1 MRRVNTEKAITLI
14 ALVLTIIVLLILA
27 GISLSLIKGKTKILD
42 NAKMAKRQ
50 AKIGELQEVL
60 DVGKTDYI
68 IGDYDKG
75 VSIDKFMDYL
85 DEKDIIDKTTDV
97 DLVEGNE
104 NARYVT
110 MEKEYVFLV
119 EIESEQIKNTYIGTV
134 EELKPVIT
142 IKEISNTTN
151 KIDLKIETKRN
162 INGNLQYWFKKD
174 GEENYRL
181 IKEGINENTKN
192 CEFTD
197 LDQNTKYYIKV
208 VATNKNNIKSELEI
222 DRKTTEIPNLSAYG
236 NIRFACNPSE
246 WTNTD
251 VTATAS
257 TTIEGFTLQTSKDGK
272 KWENVV
278 SQTYSSNGT
287 VYARLWDGRNYG
299 GSASASFANI
309 DKEKPVI
316 TEVTST
322 TNSISIKATDDVSGI
337 IGYAVTTTNKEPS
350 EFITIE
356 NTKSFSTT
364 LTGRLQ
370 GTTYYVW
377 VKDQA
382 GNISDSK
389 YTITK
394 NVNGLTEGNTTFI
407 YSTSDGII
415 DKNTWTNK
423 DVTVTAKTTVEG
435 FTLKTSKNGTN
446 WDVKDNQLYTSNG
459 IMYAILYDGTN
470 YGGSASANVT
480 NIDKEM
486 PTGTITMNSVST
498 CIDTNITATVAMDDK
513 QSGINLSKCKW
524 VYNTTS
530 SKIGTAESLYTGG
543 TFSSKSQNIN
553 LRVTTAGTYYLHIL
567 IADNA
572 GNIQEI
578 IADKS
583 VAVTEHSYTSSTV
596 SASCTSGGYTRHTCS
611 KCGTSYT
618 DSYTSSLGHS
628 YYTYSSSSASCTSSG
643 YTTYRCSRCGDTYS
657 VTTGSATGHS
667 YGSWTTVTAATCTTD
682 GTRRRTCSNCG
693 ASETD
698 TISKTGHSW
707 KAATCTKPKTC
718 NNCGATSGSAPGH
731 SWGSWSTTKAA
742 TCTATGSK
750 KRTCSKCSKSETATI
765 ESPGHSWKSATCTKP
780 KTCSKC
786 GATSGSAPGHSWGSW
801 STTKSATCTATGSKK
816 RTCSKCGAS
825 QTDTIAAKGHSYSS
839 ATCTSPKK
847 CSRCGATSG
856 SSLGHSWSAATC
868 TKPKTCS
875 RCGKTSGSALG
886 HDYSKVTG
894 YCHRCMK
901 HY

>member
-1 MRRVNTEKAITLI
+1 MKRVNTEKAITLI
-14 ALVLTIIVLLILA
+14 ALILTIIVLLILA

-119 EIESEQIKNTYIGTV
+119 EIESEQIKNKYMGTV

-174 GEENYRL
+174 GEENYQL
-181 IKEGINENTKN
+181 IKEGVNENTKN
-192 CEFTD
+192 CEFID

-208 VATNKNNIKSELEI
+208 VAANKNNIKSELEI
-222 DRKTTEIPNLSAYG
+222 DRKTAEIPNLSAYG
-236 NIRFACNPSE
+236 NIKFACKPSE

-251 VTATAS
+251 VTATAQ
-257 TTIEGFTLQTSKDGK
+257 TDITGFTLQTSKDSK
-272 KWENVV
+272 KWENIV

-299 GSASASFANI
+299 GSASASFTNI

-470 YGGSASANVT
+470 YGGSATANVT

-486 PTGTITMNSVST
+486 PTATITMNSVST
-498 CIDTNITATVAMDDK
+498 CVDTNITATVAMNDK

-530 SKIGTAESLYTGG
+530 SKIGTTESLYTGG

-583 VAVTEHSYTSSTV
+583 VAVTDHSYTSSTV
-596 SASCTSGGYTRHTCS
+596 SASCTSGGYIRHTCS

-657 VTTGSATGHS
+657 VTTGSATGHDYKS
-667 YGSWTTVTAATCTTD
+667 TVTKATCTT
-682 GTRRRTCSNCG
+682 GGYTTHTCSKCG
-693 ASETD
+693 DSYKDSETE
-698 TISKTGHSW
+698 S
-707 KAATCTKPKTC
+707 
-718 NNCGATSGSAPGH
+718 PGH
-731 SWGSWSTTKAA
+731 NWGSWSTTKAA
-742 TCTATGSK
+742 TCTTDGTK
-750 KRTCSKCSKSETATI
+750 KRTCSRCGKSQTATI
-765 ESPGHSWKSATCTKP
+765 ESVGHHTWVAATCTKP

-786 GATSGSAPGHSWGSW
+786 GATSGSATGHSWGSW
-801 STTKSATCTATGSKK
+801 STTKSATCTSTGTKK
-816 RTCSKCGAS
+816 RTCSKCGKS
-825 QTDTIAAKGHSYSS
+825 DTDTIAAKGHSYSS
-839 ATCTSPKK
+839 ATCTSAKK

-856 SSLGHSWSAATC
+856 SALGHNWGSWSTTSSPTC
-868 TKPKTCS
+868 TSSGSKKRSCS
-875 RCGKTSGSALG
+875 RCGASRTSTISALG
-886 HDYSKVTG
+886 HNWVTDKTHKNASKCT
-894 YCHRCMK
+894 RCGK
-901 HY
+901 IQYTQ